1 MLSFVEDVAM
11 HLKTDLAG
19 EHPGTYPELALTN
32 PGAII
37 LPDFKN
43 SYRGYIFLDMT
54 RAVAVYDY
62 HSLVMDVMGSDETLI
77 KDIAETIVSQAI
89 YVLDSQNVIKVLNGE
104 FAQFFEN

>member
-1 MLSFVEDVAM
+1 MLSFAGVVVM

-37 LPDFKN
+37 LPEFKN

-62 HSLVMDVMGSDETLI
+62 HSLVMDLLGTDETLI
-77 KDIAETIVSQAI
+77 KDIAETIISQAI